1 MRENCFLDYRC
12 SVMHTNCF
20 KQQLGASMSRDFC
33 TKCIKTPR
41 GILGGMNC
49 NVDFIYLKN
58 MRDTVAF
65 CPKYDII
72 AHEMNNMQNRI
83 SCVKCSVDGELP
95 PKRKVRLTI

>member
-1 MRENCFLDYRC
+1 MYKNTSWDI
-12 SVMHTNCF
+12 
-20 KQQLGASMSRDFC
+20 GRDEL
-33 TKCIKTPR
+33 KR
-41 GILGGMNC
+41 R
-49 NVDFIYLKN
+49 FIYLKN